1 MFLTSRCGHEGEMVM
16 TSDIAQAPE
25 KTGMKLVE
33 AYVPGLYSLKSIVY
47 MAVCFL
53 VPLVLA
59 HLINLIGWWAPLIS
73 TAAWDVLA
81 FYLMSR
87 MSRNAE
93 KIRERY
99 RAKYDDRAYQQFF
112 YRYVVPVFAPS
123 TIGFLMILAVENN
136 RFLPALY
143 PYEHVLYQTLSPWWV
158 FVPVGAVLL
167 MFSMLAMR
175 KSING
180 GFDRD
185 TELFLYI
192 IHPEKSFP
200 IQGGMYQYVRHA
212 HYAQG
217 VWIGIA
223 LAFLA
228 QNWMGFIMALMVLLE
243 CYAIARAEDEEL
255 IRRYG
260 ASFETYVKSKP
271 MFFPRLKDLGG
282 FVKLVLTGS

>member
-1 MFLTSRCGHEGEMVM
+1 M
-16 TSDIAQAPE
+16 TSDMEQAAE

-33 AYVPGLYSLKSIVY
+33 AHVPDLYSFKSIVY
-47 MAVCFL
+47 IAVCFL
-53 VPLVLA
+53 GPLVLA
-59 HLINLIGWWAPLIS
+59 HLINLTSWWAPLVS
-73 TAAWDVLA
+73 AAAWNTLA

-99 RAKYDDRAYQQFF
+99 RTKYGDRAYQQFF
-112 YRYVVPVFAPS
+112 YRYVVPVFAPC
-123 TIGFLMILAVENN
+123 TVGFLMILAVENN

-143 PYEHVLYQTLSPWWV
+143 PYDHVLYQTLSPWWI
-158 FVPVGAVLL
+158 FLPAGIVLL
-167 MFSMLAMR
+167 VFSLLALR

-200 IQGGMYQYVRHA
+200 IQGGIYQYIRHA
-212 HYAQG
+212 HYAEG
-217 VWIGIA
+217 VWMAIA
-223 LAFLA
+223 LASLA
-228 QNWMGFIMALMVLLE
+228 QNWMGFIMASMVFLE
-243 CYAIARAEDEEL
+243 CYGIAWAEDEEL

-260 ASFETYVKSKP
+260 ASFETYVRSKP
-271 MFFPRLKDLGG
+271 MFFPTLKGLSGL
-282 FVKLVLTGS
+282 VKLVLTGS

>member
-1 MFLTSRCGHEGEMVM
+1 MAPDT
-16 TSDIAQAPE
+16 AQAPE
-25 KTGMKLVE
+25 KTGMKLIE
-33 AYVPGLYSLKSIVY
+33 AYVPGLYSLKSVAY
-47 MAVCFL
+47 VAAGFF

-59 HLINLIGWWAPLIS
+59 HRINRIGWWAPLVS
-73 TAAWDVLA
+73 AAAWNVVA

-99 RAKYDDRAYQQFF
+99 RTRYGDRAYQQFF
-112 YRYVVPVFAPS
+112 HRYVVPVIAPC
-123 TIGFLMILAVENN
+123 TIAFLMILAVENN

-143 PYEHVLYQTLSPWWV
+143 PYTHVLYQTLSPWWL
-158 FVPVGAVLL
+158 FVPVGIILL
-167 MFSMLAMR
+167 VFSVLAMR

-200 IQGGMYQYVRHA
+200 IRGGMYQYVRHA

-217 VWIGIA
+217 VWMGIA
-223 LAFLA
+223 LALLA
-228 QNWMGFIMALMVLLE
+228 QNWMGLILAFMVFVE

-260 ASFETYVKSKP
+260 VSFETYVKSTP
-271 MFFPRLKDLGG
+271 MFFSRLKDLGSL
-282 FVKLVLTGS
+282 VRLVLTVS